1 MAASTTTTTT
11 DFESFERLN
20 NEFSALIDSMI
31 PRDFG
36 ASSGKNASSSTIETA
51 DEIIDRNRALRKGER
66 HRKIISGGTAGPE
79 SVTSNAVSASTL
91 PLANALKR
99 RHGAEPSA
107 STSGTISAGNASQQN
122 VPAGYDDDDDE
133 EESRTRVVTKK
144 SKLSRDAFATKKQT
158 GKVKAKPVAPLPMN
172 GKVKQTA
179 EGGGTSGKAMKLS
192 NDLNTSE
199 TAPST
204 SKSEFNPESRFE
216 LPSTPTHHNP
226 FKLSYTQTPS
236 TPFSML
242 QPGINNIFSTI
253 PSETPRIPTTPTS
266 KTANQNPSTPLT
278 PANDPAR
285 ERTGMT
291 PPPDLHGKERK
302 RWRKKMK
309 KMQAKK
315 DGVDKGGDGDGDEN
329 EGDED

>member
-1 MAASTTTTTT
+1 M
-11 DFESFERLN
+11 N
-20 NEFSALIDSMI
+20 
-31 PRDFG
+31 
-36 ASSGKNASSSTIETA
+36 
-51 DEIIDRNRALRKGER
+51 
-66 HRKIISGGTAGPE
+66 IISNGSQENAAAG
-79 SVTSNAVSASTL
+79 
-91 PLANALKR
+91 
-99 RHGAEPSA
+99 
-107 STSGTISAGNASQQN
+107 
-122 VPAGYDDDDDE
+122 DDNDDDE

-158 GKVKAKPVAPLPMN
+158 GKVKAKPIIQLPMN
-172 GKVKQTA
+172 GKVKQMTKG
-179 EGGGTSGKAMKLS
+179 EEDSGKAMNLS
-192 NDLNTSE
+192 NGLNASE
-199 TAPST
+199 TAPSI
-204 SKSEFNPESRFE
+204 SKSESYPEPRSE

-226 FKLSYTQTPS
+226 FKLSSTQSSS
-236 TPFSML
+236 TEFSIL

-253 PSETPRIPTTPTS
+253 PSETPTIPTTPTS

-278 PANDPAR
+278 PANDPSR

-315 DGVDKGGDGDGDEN
+315 DGVDKGGDGGADED

>member
-1 MAASTTTTTT
+1 M
-11 DFESFERLN
+11 N
-20 NEFSALIDSMI
+20 
-31 PRDFG
+31 
-36 ASSGKNASSSTIETA
+36 
-51 DEIIDRNRALRKGER
+51 
-66 HRKIISGGTAGPE
+66 IISNGSQENAAAG
-79 SVTSNAVSASTL
+79 
-91 PLANALKR
+91 
-99 RHGAEPSA
+99 
-107 STSGTISAGNASQQN
+107 
-122 VPAGYDDDDDE
+122 DDNDDDE

-158 GKVKAKPVAPLPMN
+158 GKVKAKPIIQLPMN

-179 EGGGTSGKAMKLS
+179 EGEGTSGKAMKLS

-204 SKSEFNPESRFE
+204 SKSESNPEPRSE

-226 FKLSYTQTPS
+226 FKLSSTQSSATQFS
-236 TPFSML
+236 TL

-253 PSETPRIPTTPTS
+253 PSETASIPTTPTS
-266 KTANQNPSTPLT
+266 KTTHQNPSTPLT
-278 PANDPAR
+278 PANDPSR

-315 DGVDKGGDGDGDEN
+315 DGVDKRGDGDGDED

>member
-1 MAASTTTTTT
+1 M
-11 DFESFERLN
+11 N
-20 NEFSALIDSMI
+20 
-31 PRDFG
+31 
-36 ASSGKNASSSTIETA
+36 
-51 DEIIDRNRALRKGER
+51 
-66 HRKIISGGTAGPE
+66 IISNGSQENAAAG
-79 SVTSNAVSASTL
+79 
-91 PLANALKR
+91 
-99 RHGAEPSA
+99 
-107 STSGTISAGNASQQN
+107 
-122 VPAGYDDDDDE
+122 DDNDDDE

-158 GKVKAKPVAPLPMN
+158 GKVKAKPVSQLPMN

-179 EGGGTSGKAMKLS
+179 EGEGTSGKAMKLS
-192 NDLNTSE
+192 NDLNATE

-204 SKSEFNPESRFE
+204 SKSESNPEPRSE

-226 FKLSYTQTPS
+226 FKLSSTQSSS
-236 TPFSML
+236 TQFSTL

-253 PSETPRIPTTPTS
+253 PSETPTIPTTPTS
-266 KTANQNPSTPLT
+266 KTANQNPSTPIT
-278 PANDPAR
+278 PANDPSR

-315 DGVDKGGDGDGDEN
+315 DGVVKGGDGGGDED

>member
-1 MAASTTTTTT
+1 M
-11 DFESFERLN
+11 N
-20 NEFSALIDSMI
+20 I
-31 PRDFG
+31 
-36 ASSGKNASSSTIETA
+36 
-51 DEIIDRNRALRKGER
+51 
-66 HRKIISGGTAGPE
+66 
-79 SVTSNAVSASTL
+79 TSN
-91 PLANALKR
+91 
-99 RHGAEPSA
+99 GAQEIA
-107 STSGTISAGNASQQN
+107 AAGD
-122 VPAGYDDDDDE
+122 DDDDDE

-179 EGGGTSGKAMKLS
+179 EGEGTSGKAMKLS

-204 SKSEFNPESRFE
+204 SKSESNPESRFE

-226 FKLSYTQTPS
+226 FKLSYTQAPS
-236 TPFSML
+236 TPFSTL

-253 PSETPRIPTTPTS
+253 ASETATIPTTTPTS
-266 KTANQNPSTPLT
+266 KTTHQNPSTSLT